1 MDLPTDSAPP
11 EPAPTLAASD
21 GARPFTLPRGAMRSL
36 GAFVFI
42 GAACL
47 GLYTLLAQS
56 GPVVPTQL
64 ESARLAASA
73 PGATPEPVVEPPP
86 PAPTI
91 PRAADWKTK
100 PGFVVVEGNVGNRTV
115 TEALQRAGLSRNEV
129 ARLIAAFGTRLDR
142 SRPKDSFAVV
152 REGKDLALF
161 EYVASATEIWQATKT
176 GTDWTAKKLDLP
188 VTTTERARWLY
199 LGRDLSH
206 SLTEAGF
213 EPELS
218 KKLDDAFDGHVDLS
232 HVKAGSLLAFVVREK
247 RVDGRFA
254 GYEQVDVAEITATEG
269 PVRIYA
275 FDFGTKDKP
284 ERGHFDA
291 NARQPAHGGWRMPIP
306 FARVT
311 SPFNPKRFHPVLK
324 RIQPHNGID
333 FAGST
338 GTPIYSVAPGTISFA
353 ADSGACGNMV
363 QITHPNG
370 LLSSYCH
377 MSRFAQGVSKGD
389 VVQGHELIGYVGKTG
404 RVTGPHLHFAV
415 KKGGVF
421 IDPASLKIGG
431 FRVIPAS
438 QRAQFN
444 ARKDELD
451 KKLDAVPKP
460 VAPPPESSAEPAPEP
475 VFEEEAE

>member
-1 MDLPTDSAPP
+1 
-11 EPAPTLAASD
+11 
-21 GARPFTLPRGAMRSL
+21 MRSL

-42 GAACL
+42 GAACV
-47 GLYTLLAQS
+47 GLYMLLS
-56 GPVVPTQL
+56 LPGSVSPTQL
-64 ESARLAASA
+64 ASARLAASA
-73 PGATPEPVVEPPP
+73 PGAAVEPAVEPPA

-91 PRAADWKTK
+91 PRAADWKNK
-100 PGFVVVEGNVGNRTV
+100 SGFAVVEGNVGNRTV
-115 TEALQRAGLSRNEV
+115 TQALARAGLSRNEI
-129 ARLIAAFGTRLDR
+129 ARLIAAFGTRLDH

-152 REGKDLALF
+152 RAGDDLSLF
-161 EYVASATEIWQATKT
+161 EYVASPREIWQATRE
-176 GTDWTAKKLDLP
+176 GSAWTAKKLDLP
-188 VTTTERARWLY
+188 VTSTERARWLY

-254 GYEQVDVAEITATEG
+254 GYEQVDVAEIATTEG

-291 NARQPAHGGWRMPIP
+291 SARQPAHGGWRMPIA
-306 FARVT
+306 FAKVT
-311 SPFNPKRFHPVLK
+311 SPFNPKRLHPVLK
-324 RIQPHNGID
+324 RVQPHNGID

-338 GTPIYSVAPGTISFA
+338 GTPIYSVAPGTITFA

-363 QITHPNG
+363 QITHENG

-389 VVQGHELIGYVGKTG
+389 VVQGHELIGYVGRTG

-421 IDPASLKIGG
+421 IDPSSLKIGG

-438 QRAQFN
+438 QRLHFT
-444 ARKDELD
+444 ARKGELD
-451 KKLDAVPKP
+451 EKLDAVPKP
-460 VAPPPESSAEPAPEP
+460 VAPPAEDIAEPVAEP
-475 VFEEEAE
+475 VFQDEAE